1 MDIKILGTS
10 ATVTSKI
17 KFEDLEKLEYF
28 TPAELTLKDE
38 EKKPIFRISV
48 GPSSINKNGIQ
59 FNNFNANGLAQ
70 CTIELP
76 GNMTQESRTE
86 FIQNNYGLPLY
97 NLSKLED
104 QLEAKLTDLSNKF
117 AAVAE
122 NTIVV
127 D

>member
-10 ATVTSKI
+10 ATITSKI
-17 KFEDLEKLEYF
+17 KFSDLEKLENF
-28 TPAELTLKDE
+28 APAELTLKDE
-38 EKKPIFRISV
+38 EKKPFFRISV

-59 FNNFNANGLAQ
+59 FNNHNADGFAQ

-76 GNMTQESRTE
+76 GNMTQECRTE
-86 FIQNNYGLPLY
+86 FIQNNYGLSLY

-104 QLEAKLTDLSNKF
+104 QLETKLIDLSNKF

-122 NTIVV
+122 NTIIV